1 LVDFTD
7 ENLQYEPGG
16 EAERFMCDT
25 SAFGTSPSR
34 ESDIRAAIG
43 AILANKYKG
52 IPSSSGPDVMKRV
65 LDFWGD
71 WLKEATTTSPLDP
84 ATFSAYNTIAI
95 NVIAGAVARQDK
107 HIPTLIPTLHTTLT
121 TPHPNSELLAQSLG
135 LLLKQNPLLTAEN
148 HALVKRFH
156 KQWAYTHL
164 VKPLLQPAQPAASN
178 DAAAAAAATRSRV
191 AVLAAVAN
199 CPFTVY
205 QDDLPLL
212 IRLLVTALSS
222 SRKEIASEEVAWSQ
236 VVCALEIL
244 VDILGNEP
252 EALRGYL
259 REVIGGVTGVYQVC
273 AERKQGGRQGAVKTV
288 CRRLALQVLGAIPT
302 RFEERHVLVY
312 APPTQRM
319 LAVACGDPVRRVR
332 EVARAARASWAR
344 VV

>member
-1 LVDFTD
+1 
-7 ENLQYEPGG
+7 
-16 EAERFMCDT
+16 MCDT

-52 IPSSSGPDVMKRV
+52 TPSPSGPDVMKRV

-71 WLKEATTTSPLDP
+71 WLKQATTTSPLDP

-95 NVIAGAVARQDK
+95 SVIAGAVARQDK

-135 LLLKQNPLLTAEN
+135 LLLKQNPLLTPEN

-164 VKPLLQPAQPAASN
+164 AKPLLQPAQPAASN
-178 DAAAAAAATRSRV
+178 DAAAAAAATRYRV

-222 SRKEIASEEVAWSQ
+222 SSSSSRKDIASEEVAWSQ

-273 AERKQGGRQGAVKTV
+273 AERGKQGGGGQQQQGAVKTV